1 MVWLACAAV
10 VGVILLVSFGA
21 EIAHLELKERSDCGH
36 TRAIPIFLKV
46 GLFDLII
53 LDGAQIFKRE
63 Y

>member
-1 MVWLACAAV
+1 MWLACAAV
-10 VGVILLVSFGA
+10 IGVILLVSFGA

-36 TRAIPIFLKV
+36 TRATPIFSKV

-53 LDGAQIFKRE
+53 LDGVLIFKRE